1 MAASHRQCRALLVT
15 TDVPE
20 ADRFKDEDGNLVT
33 LWDNDEWA
41 DVKISVIDGLLNLD
55 FRGHSIFAD
64 KVISSGVFEGPSW
77 LFAARTGG
85 ANQAHYIDDLNITL
99 YSAGGP
105 LVTSF
110 NGGPGGFD
118 VSIADAE
125 GNGVDLDSV
134 AVNFDGEAVEVVK
147 SKTDG
152 VTSVKYNWMRLL
164 LLAVI
169 IPLNCPSLMKRAI

>member
-1 MAASHRQCRALLVT
+1 M
-15 TDVPE
+15 
-20 ADRFKDEDGNLVT
+20 
-33 LWDNDEWA
+33 
-41 DVKISVIDGLLNLD
+41 KISVIDGLLNLD
-55 FRGHSIFAD
+55 FRDHSVFAD

-85 ANQAHYIDDLNITL
+85 ANQAHIIDDLNITL

-105 LVTSF
+105 LVTGF
-110 NGGPGGFD
+110 TGGPDGFD

-125 GNGVDLDSV
+125 GNGVDLNSV

-152 VTSVKYNWMRLL
+152 VTSVKYSLDAP
-164 LLAVI
+164 LAAGYTQCRRFTDCGI
-169 IPLNCPSLMKRAI
+169 RRNSANCSNS